1 MELSPLKVQIL
12 LSLSKEIYLNG
23 SKDFIVNALAKN
35 GIFNFKEIDDNIKE
49 LVDIGHIGE
58 QINDFYVLKFTGI
71 RYLIDHNLTDNID
84 ILIKLMQIHQEFTNI
99 SNKLQGSLSE
109 AEIRVQTLT
118 AKNIQME
125 YRLNNQVEE
134 MQSMKTKYIEIFGV
148 FIAIFS
154 IFGLNISFIKE
165 ISQATQLF
173 NLFSSLLIVN
183 GTMILSIMILLLAIK
198 SLILNEYIKI
208 KKLIFFT
215 FTPTIILIIGI
226 IMSVFKSFFY

>member
-208 KKLIFFT
+208 R
-215 FTPTIILIIGI
+215 
-226 IMSVFKSFFY
+226 S